1 MNNLNKLVSLIENK
15 FSKDYVDCI
24 LLYIEYQ
31 YEYILNDLNN
41 TDEKSNVTFNSI
53 INILDKIPTP
63 IKIKYGIKI
72 DNFLFLDWSESDTIL
87 IKEIENSINNVK
99 HLGHREFLLDIVET
113 YVNFDNEH
121 TIQNLNLNHFPE
133 LKGYDIIDVT
143 FSKLSKTD
151 YLILTKQ

>member
-53 INILDKIPTP
+53 VNILDKIPTP

-72 DNFLFLDWSESDTIL
+72 DKFLFLDWSESDTIL
-87 IKEIENSINNVK
+87 IKEIENSINDVK
-99 HLGHREFLLDIVET
+99 HLGHREFLLDIT
-113 YVNFDNEH
+113 YINFDNEH